1 MEVVTPLSPA
11 KWQLS
16 DHWATVSLH
25 PSIGNWSFPCRSHY
39 WISHGKIRWAG
50 AMSDQ
55 QIKRVRANDHRAIE
69 FEAQMDRPS
78 EEKVPPVSWGK
89 RFIAWL
95 RRP

>member
-1 MEVVTPLSPA
+1 
-11 KWQLS
+11 
-16 DHWATVSLH
+16 
-25 PSIGNWSFPCRSHY
+25 
-39 WISHGKIRWAG
+39 
-50 AMSDQ
+50 MSDQ